1 MNKSLVTN
9 LIACLIIVVGYL
21 SPIYK
26 DQILSIGF
34 FALSGAVT
42 NWLAVHMLFE
52 KVPFLYGSG
61 VIPSR
66 FEDFKIGI
74 KSLIMGQFFS
84 EENIRKFFHENEEEP
99 SEYKLDGLV
108 EKMDYHRIFNNLLEV
123 VQESSFGNMLGM
135 FGGVQ
140 ALEPMRGPFTIKM
153 KDTVLEVT
161 SSNDFQKALRDEF
174 LGSGSK
180 SNIQKKVEDIVEK
193 RLNELTPQMV
203 KLIIQEMIQK
213 HLGWLVVWGGV
224 FGGVIG
230 LSMSFVS

>member
-1 MNKSLVTN
+1 MNKSLITN
-9 LIACLIIVVGYL
+9 LLAVLLIIIGYFT
-21 SPIYK
+21 PIYK

-66 FEDFKIGI
+66 FEDFKLGI

-84 EENIRKFFHENEEEP
+84 EENIRKFFHHDEGEMK
-99 SEYKLDGLV
+99 EYKLDGLV

-123 VQESSFGNMLGM
+123 VEESSFGNMLGM
-135 FGGVQ
+135 LGGVQ

-161 SSNDFQKALRDEF
+161 SSDDFQKTLREE
-174 LGSGSK
+174 LVGSGSN
-180 SNIQKKVEDIVEK
+180 SGIQKKVGDIVDK
-193 RLNELTPQMV
+193 RLEELTPQMV
-203 KLIIQEMIQK
+203 KMIISEMIRK

-230 LSMSFVS
+230 LGMSFIS

>member
-9 LIACLIIVVGYL
+9 LLSVLLIIIGYF
-21 SPIYK
+21 SPVYK

-34 FALSGAVT
+34 FALSGAIT

-66 FEDFKIGI
+66 FEDFKLGI

-84 EENIRKFFHENEEEP
+84 EENIRKFFHHDENEMT
-99 SEYKLDGLV
+99 EYKLDGLV
-108 EKMDYHRIFNNLLEV
+108 EKMDYHKIFNNLLEV
-123 VQESSFGNMLGM
+123 VQESSFGSMLGM

-140 ALEPMRGPFTIKM
+140 ALEPMRGPFTVKM

-161 SSNDFQKALRDEF
+161 SSNDFQKVLREEL
-174 LGSGSK
+174 LGSGSN
-180 SNIQKKVEDIVEK
+180 SGIQKKVSDIVDK
-193 RLNELTPQMV
+193 RLEELTPQMV
-203 KLIIQEMIQK
+203 KMIISEMIRK

-230 LSMSFVS
+230 LGMSFLA